1 MKNTTTIHWGI
12 CMPST
17 CSNEDIKAFLAAASG
32 REVLDLDPKMCQ
44 TNEKIKY
51 SKTDIAFG

>member
-17 CSNEDIKAFLAAASG
+17 CSNEDVRAFLAASTG
-32 REVLDLDPKMCQ
+32 REVLDLEPNLCQ
-44 TNEKIKY
+44 TNDKMNY